1 MTTNEADPG
10 GATSPEGQEL
20 LEGQQ
25 SLEGQAPRTRT
36 HTWTAGPPISAF
48 PHLSGEEILHEILAG
63 RIQEPAICSTLGF
76 HLTEVKP
83 GTAVF
88 EGELGDHLYN
98 PMNTVHGGYLAT
110 LLDSALGCAV
120 LSRLPAGIGYTT
132 TQLNVHM
139 LRPLFADSGP
149 LRCEGLVLH
158 LGRTMATAE
167 ARVVGVESGKL
178 YAHATTTCAI
188 LAPRPVA

>member
-1 MTTNEADPG
+1 MTTPQPAPDEQKL
-10 GATSPEGQEL
+10 TIGQE
-20 LEGQQ
+20 
-25 SLEGQAPRTRT
+25 SRTRT
-36 HTWTAGPPISAF
+36 HSWTQGPPIAEFS
-48 PHLSGEEILHEILAG
+48 HLTGEEILLEWIAG
-63 RIQEPAICSTLGF
+63 RIPEPSICSTMGF

-88 EGELGDHLYN
+88 EGEVGDHLFN

-120 LSRLPAGIGYTT
+120 LSKLPAGVGYTT

-139 LRPLFADSGP
+139 LRPLFADSEL
-149 LRCEGLVLH
+149 LRCEGVVLH
-158 LGRTMATAE
+158 QGRTMATAE
-167 ARVVGVESGKL
+167 ARVVGAESGKL

-188 LAPRPVA
+188 LTPRPAA

>member
-1 MTTNEADPG
+1 MTTDQTA
-10 GATSPEGQEL
+10 PEGPQPANGPE
-20 LEGQQ
+20 Q
-25 SLEGQAPRTRT
+25 RTRT
-36 HTWTAGPPISAF
+36 HTWTPGLPITEYA
-48 PHLSGEEILHEILAG
+48 HLTGEEILLEWIAG
-63 RIQEPAICSTLGF
+63 RIPEPSICSTMDF

-88 EGELGDHLYN
+88 QGEPGDHLYN

-120 LSRLPAGIGYTT
+120 MSRLPAGVGYTT

-149 LRCEGLVLH
+149 LRCEGVVLH

-167 ARVVGVESGKL
+167 ARVVGAENGKL

-188 LAPRPVA
+188 LTPRPTV

>member
-1 MTTNEADPG
+1 MTNPQPAAGRLKLP
-10 GATSPEGQEL
+10 AGQE
-20 LEGQQ
+20 
-25 SLEGQAPRTRT
+25 PRTRT
-36 HTWTAGPPISAF
+36 HSWTQGPPISEF
-48 PHLSGEEILHEILAG
+48 SHLTGEEILLEWIAG
-63 RIQEPAICSTLGF
+63 RIPEPSICSTMGF
-76 HLTEVKP
+76 HLIEVKP

-88 EGELGDHLYN
+88 EAEVGDHLFN

-120 LSRLPAGIGYTT
+120 LSKLPAGVGYTT

-139 LRPLFADSGP
+139 LRPLFADSEP
-149 LRCEGLVLH
+149 LRCEGVALH
-158 LGRTMATAE
+158 QGRSMATAE
-167 ARVVGVESGKL
+167 ARVVGAESGKL

>member
-1 MTTNEADPG
+1 MTTDEFADGRPP
-10 GATSPEGQEL
+10 TSTPEQ
-20 LEGQQ
+20 
-25 SLEGQAPRTRT
+25 RVRT
-36 HTWTAGPPISAF
+36 HIWIPGPPIAEYAQ
-48 PHLSGEEILHEILAG
+48 LTGEEFLLEWIAG
-63 RIQEPAICSTLGF
+63 RIPEPSICSTMGF

-88 EGELGDHLYN
+88 EGEPGDHLHN

-110 LLDSALGCAV
+110 VLDSALGCAV
-120 LSRLPAGIGYTT
+120 LSRLPAGVGYTT

-149 LRCEGLVLH
+149 VRCEGVVLH

-167 ARVVGVESGKL
+167 ARVIGAENGKL

-188 LAPRPVA
+188 LAPRPSS

>member
-1 MTTNEADPG
+1 MTNHQPAPTE
-10 GATSPEGQEL
+10 
-20 LEGQQ
+20 QQ
-25 SLEGQAPRTRT
+25 SLGGQESRSRT
-36 HTWTAGPPISAF
+36 HTWTAGPPISEY
-48 PHLSGEEILHEILAG
+48 PHLTGEEILLEWIAG
-63 RIQEPAICSTLGF
+63 RIPEPSICGTMGF
-76 HLTEVKP
+76 HLVEVKP

-88 EGELGDHLYN
+88 EGEVGDHLFN

-120 LSRLPAGIGYTT
+120 LSKLPAGIGYTT

-139 LRPLFADSGP
+139 LRPLFVDSGL
-149 LRCEGLVLH
+149 LRCEGVVLH

-167 ARVVGVESGKL
+167 ARVVGAENGKL

-188 LAPRPVA
+188 LTPRPAA

>member
-1 MTTNEADPG
+1 MTNHQPAPDAQQPPT
-10 GATSPEGQEL
+10 GQE
-20 LEGQQ
+20 
-25 SLEGQAPRTRT
+25 PRTRT
-36 HTWTAGPPISAF
+36 HTWTVGRPIAEY
-48 PHLSGEEILHEILAG
+48 PHLTGEEILLEWIAG
-63 RIQEPAICSTLGF
+63 RIPEPSICSTMGF
-76 HLTEVKP
+76 HLTEAKP

-88 EGELGDHLYN
+88 EGEPGDHLFN

-120 LSRLPAGIGYTT
+120 LSKLPAGIGYTT

-139 LRPLFADSGP
+139 LRPLFADSGL
-149 LRCEGLVLH
+149 LRCEGVVLH

-167 ARVVGVESGKL
+167 ARVLGAENGKL

-188 LAPRPVA
+188 LTPRPTS